1 MIARLGLI
9 AGLSGCVCLAG
20 DLCGVSKRPLGAPAV
35 TAFENIAQAV
45 GFRQDTILLF
55 ESSDPRVKNRG
66 GAASDECPGAN
77 GTERW
82 ILYDPE
88 LIDSNLALY
97 IALAHETAHHI
108 NHDLLSGDELRKLQ
122 ELEADRFAAMSLAK
136 PPLAFTK
143 EELLQ
148 GLNALPL
155 PKGAKGGYPSLE
167 ERRAQISQGYDDAP
181 RLPRRVLEPAP
192 VNRTAP
198 GPPSTGT
205 LPAGSKRTNPKDE
218 SVYLWIPP
226 ATFRMGCSPA
236 DGECISDEEPAHD
249 VTITRGFWIAQ
260 TEVTQEAYQK
270 VTGSNPSHFRG
281 PRLPVET
288 VSAEEAVAYCEA
300 VGGRL
305 PTEAEWELAARGGV
319 ASARYGPIESVG
331 WYLGNAGGRT
341 HEVAQ
346 KQANAFGL
354 YDTLGNVMEWV
365 SDWYVD
371 KLPAESVDPKGPKPG
386 RAFSRVVRGGSFIDP
401 AWSQRVSFRAGPPI
415 GDFREAGIGFRCAGD
430 FK

>member
-1 MIARLGLI
+1 MRFFCLGIA
-9 AGLSGCVCLAG
+9 AGLSCCLCPAG
-20 DLCGVSKRPLGAPAV
+20 DLCGVSKRAPGTSAI
-35 TAFENIAQAV
+35 TAFENIAVAV
-45 GFRQDTILLF
+45 GLRQGTILLF
-55 ESSDPRVKNRG
+55 ASSDQKVKDRS

-88 LIDSNLALY
+88 LISSNLALY
-97 IALAHETAHHI
+97 FALAHEIAHHI
-108 NHDLLSGDELRKLQ
+108 NHDLLSGDEPGKRQ

-136 PPLAFTK
+136 PPLTFTR

-155 PKGAKGGYPSLE
+155 PKEAKGGYPSLE
-167 ERRAQISQGYDDAP
+167 ERRVQVSQGYDDAP
-181 RLPRRVLEPAP
+181 RSPRRVLEPAP
-192 VNRTAP
+192 VNKT
-198 GPPSTGT
+198 GPPPPPAGT
-205 LPAGSKRTNPKDE
+205 LPAGARRTNPKDGLTY
-218 SVYLWIPP
+218 VWIPP
-226 ATFRMGCSPA
+226 ATFRMGCSPG
-236 DGECISDEEPAHD
+236 DSDCMPDQDEPAHD
-249 VTITRGFWIAQ
+249 VTITGGFWIGQ

-281 PRLPVET
+281 PKLPVET
-288 VSAEEAVAYCEA
+288 VSSEAAAAYCEA

-354 YDTLGNVMEWV
+354 YDMLGNVLEWV
-365 SDWYVD
+365 SNWYVD
-371 KLPAESVDPKGPKPG
+371 KPPAEGVDPQGPDRG
-386 RAFSRVVRGGSFIDP
+386 SARALRGGSWVDP
-401 AWSQRVSFRAGPPI
+401 AWAHRASFRAGAPL
-415 GDFREAGIGFRCAGD
+415 GLSDEGIGFRCAVR
-430 FK
+430 